1 MGTPMDGK
9 PQGLCDVEMVEV
21 LGPTCCELHG
31 TVAKAVPPTELSV
44 QVPEAPGDGGWMVDG
59 CWWML
64 VDGGWLGPKPWG
76 VSIVSGERSNS
87 WMVKKIWK
95 IPSYKWMYMGVL
107 CFFFVFRVFMV
118 S

>member
-59 CWWML
+59 WWMDAGGCWWM
-64 VDGGWLGPKPWG
+64 VDGWG
-76 VSIVSGERSNS
+76 QNHGGF
-87 WMVKKIWK
+87 
-95 IPSYKWMYMGVL
+95 P
-107 CFFFVFRVFMV
+107 
-118 S
+118 